1 MKLKHRLAS
10 LAGVAVAALAATAV
24 VAPIASANVLPPAD
38 GAGTL
43 NVVVTEAPATGDTN
57 NGLEIP
63 GITNGIEG
71 ASVRI
76 YLLPGFDLATNAGW
90 EALAA
95 VAPAVPSVEGLTA
108 HASLTTDADGLAA
121 FANLPI
127 GAFVVVI
134 DNMPYQQMAPN
145 PFLVTMPF
153 RNPLHPNADDPTE
166 GPWLWDVWAYP
177 KSGDYGI
184 TKSAPSD
191 VDVIAVGDVV
201 TWTIRADVPDTPAD
215 QPITH
220 FRIQDALDHRL
231 SFDSAL
237 LYLVEGTVRTPLNVP
252 GHVVLTETTVTEGS
266 GEDEVTRELLTWT
279 FTEAGLDL
287 LNEAG
292 AGAFV
297 EILLDTEIED
307 LGDGDITNRAF
318 LFVNDPVNDWQDNE
332 RECPVTDPDFP
343 LCENGPGT
351 GTPEI
356 PLMRRGDLVLNKY
369 SLTGETPTRL
379 AGATFQL
386 FRTEADALAQDNPIA
401 IGDDPIVNSWTTD
414 ADGTFRIPGLAQGA
428 TFWLVEIEAAPGYTL
443 LVEPISVT
451 MATGTDENPNP
462 DTVVT
467 VNNVASNAG
476 FQLPITGGMG
486 AAIFGIG
493 SAAVMGTAAL
503 LAIGGRK
510 KKANNA

>member
-1 MKLKHRLAS
+1 MKLKYRLAS
-10 LAGVAVAALAATAV
+10 LASLAVAALAATAV
-24 VAPIASANVLPPAD
+24 VAPIASANVLPPA
-38 GAGTL
+38 GGTGTL

-57 NGLEIP
+57 NGLQIP
-63 GITNGIEG
+63 NITNGVPG
-71 ASVRI
+71 ATVRI
-76 YLLPGFDLATNAGW
+76 YLLPDFNLATNAGW

-95 VAPAVPSVEGLTA
+95 VAPAVPSVAGLTA
-108 HASLTTDADGLAA
+108 HATLTTDADGVAS
-121 FANLPI
+121 FPNLPM
-127 GAFVVVI
+127 GAFVVLV

-153 RNPLHPNADDPTE
+153 RNPAHPAVEGE

-191 VDVIAVGDVV
+191 VDVIAVGDIV

-215 QPITH
+215 QPLTD

-231 SFDSAL
+231 SFDSAA
-237 LYLVEGTVRTPLNVP
+237 LYLFEGENQTPLAVP
-252 GHVVLTETTVTEGS
+252 GDVTLTETTVTQGV
-266 GEDEVTRELLTWT
+266 GEDAVTREVLTWT

-287 LNEAG
+287 LNAAG

-297 EILLDTEIED
+297 EILLDTEVRD

-318 LFVNDPVNDWQDNE
+318 LFVNDPSSDWEDNVAA
-332 RECPVTDPDFP
+332 CPPSHPDFP

-356 PLMRRGDLVLNKY
+356 PLLRRGDLVLNKY
-369 SLTGETPTRL
+369 SLSGETPARL

-386 FRTEADALAQDNPIA
+386 FRTEADALAQDNPITMGEA
-401 IGDDPIVNSWTTD
+401 PNVVSSWTTD

-428 TFWLVEIEAAPGYTL
+428 TFWLVETVAAPGYTL
-443 LVEPISVT
+443 LVEPVSVT
-451 MATGTDENPNP
+451 MVIGTTENPNP
-462 DTVVT
+462 DTVVN

-486 AAIFGIG
+486 ATIFGIG
-493 SAAVMGTAAL
+493 SLVVMGTAAL

-510 KKANNA
+510 KKASNA